1 VIDNERPGDQKP
13 NIHTLCVVTHR
24 PRWARH
30 SKVRIG
36 KLLGGVNR
44 GESGVRI
51 AAIPRVSSCLKSPSE
66 RSPYHG
72 RYSQDGSCHR
82 VSRRSP
88 AIAVFWWRNDHR
100 DDEWRDD
107 GEMKRGGNQLAMAL
121 RFACCRFN
129 PERKTTMKTPILVA
143 GIIACVVSVPIVSAQ
158 DKPVS
163 AKPATSMDMDK
174 QMSQMQQN
182 MKTMQVQMEKL
193 RTTTDPNERQK
204 LMQEHMQS
212 MQENMKTMRNMGGPM
227 MMAMGRQ
234 KDMAGGEMMQHQA
247 MMEKRMDMMQMM
259 MEQMLQH
266 DQAMA
271 PLLAK

>member
-1 VIDNERPGDQKP
+1 
-13 NIHTLCVVTHR
+13 
-24 PRWARH
+24 
-30 SKVRIG
+30 
-36 KLLGGVNR
+36 
-44 GESGVRI
+44 
-51 AAIPRVSSCLKSPSE
+51 
-66 RSPYHG
+66 
-72 RYSQDGSCHR
+72 
-82 VSRRSP
+82 
-88 AIAVFWWRNDHR
+88 
-100 DDEWRDD
+100 
-107 GEMKRGGNQLAMAL
+107 MKRGGNQLAMAL

-143 GIIACVVSVPIVSAQ
+143 GIIACVMSVPVASAQ
-158 DKPVS
+158 EQSPP

-174 QMSQMQQN
+174 HMSQMQQN

-212 MQENMKTMRNMGGPM
+212 MQESMKTMRNMGGPM
-227 MMAMGRQ
+227 MMGSGQSGSMMAMGRQ

-247 MMEKRMDMMQMM
+247 MMEKRMDVMQMM

-271 PLLAK
+271 PLPAK